1 MQQVRFILER
11 QNNVLYVVCVLYIT
25 QFLFL
30 DIDGVRVLHCPVG
43 YLWRS
48 CSSLALIRDKCGS
61 FCTTLVLLRDI
72 CGDLV
77 FYTRHAVIYLWSSC
91 QSLFCYVVM
100 YYFHVS
106 NVLFCP
112 VGFCYQYLY
121 FVFHQYC
128 FLTVDFSFSAVP
140 VNIILHRCY
149 LLGMCILYCSF

>member
-11 QNNVLYVVCVLYIT
+11 QNNVLYVVCVLCIT

-48 CSSLALIRDKCGS
+48 CSSLALIRDKFGS

-77 FYTRHAVIYLWSSC
+77 FYTSHAAIYLWSSW
-91 QSLFCYVVM
+91 QSIFCYVVM
-100 YYFHVS
+100 YYFHVP

-112 VGFCYQYLY
+112 VGFCYQYRY
-121 FVFHQYC
+121 FVFRQYY

-140 VNIILHRCY
+140 VNIILHRRY
-149 LLGMCILYCSF
+149 LLGMCILYRSF